1 MLSLNGFR
9 YIIYREGR
17 PAFNKLHK
25 DRLLSKYTI
34 YYIRNMSSNATTKL
48 NKIYDELTYFDHYG
62 SSVIGFI
69 AVTSLTGLAISYY
82 YMKRNSQD
90 IKDDWVNQRC
100 NPNVI
105 PFAGYINAPDG
116 TSASKYTSD
125 NLNYCVKEI
134 IHDASEAALSPI
146 NLLLEQVADFFT
158 DIMNSIDGVRGMIAR
173 IRKSIADIFAKL
185 MGKIMNF
192 VTPLQIMLLT
202 FKDIMGKA
210 QGIMA
215 ATLYFILGV
224 YNTIQSAMGA
234 GIEATVKILIIMVGV
249 IAALSILPFTMPAAA
264 VSTVIFLAISIPLAI
279 ITSIVSKALH
289 IKSSSVPGLCFDKNT
304 QIKMKTPN
312 NTYKPIREIVL
323 GDVLDSGSVV
333 TGVMQLAKRA
343 EDDMYNLKG
352 ITVSG
357 SHLVKNDGIKND
369 GIKLENVRL
378 GSEYI
383 KVQDHIDAVRL
394 ENYTEPVLYCLNTS
408 DKRICIGD
416 MVFTDWDELY
426 DISLELMKHATGY
439 RLERTD
445 GGFVEH
451 TKIEIKWGNK
461 TPGTGTTSSKGET
474 AIKISIKDVA
484 LGDVLK
490 NGEVVLGTVKVGKYD
505 TNMVVDYCLG
515 GHNRFTGANIKIPK
529 TNYDSEL
536 SPRPPST
543 WVTASTPLY
552 HLITDKGVFTINE
565 VVVRDYNS
573 LIDVFFEDK

>member
-1 MLSLNGFR
+1 
-9 YIIYREGR
+9 
-17 PAFNKLHK
+17 
-25 DRLLSKYTI
+25 
-34 YYIRNMSSNATTKL
+34 
-48 NKIYDELTYFDHYG
+48 
-62 SSVIGFI
+62 
-69 AVTSLTGLAISYY
+69 
-82 YMKRNSQD
+82 MKRNSQD

-105 PFAGYINAPDG
+105 PFAGFINAPDG

-125 NLNYCVKEI
+125 NLTYCVKEV

-146 NLLLEQVADFFT
+146 NSLIEQVADFFT
-158 DIMNSIDGVRGMIAR
+158 DIMNSIDRVREIIAR

-192 VTPLQIMLLT
+192 MTPLQMMVLT

-210 QGIMA
+210 QGVMA
-215 ATLYFILGV
+215 ASLYFILGV
-224 YNTIQSAMGA
+224 YNTIQASMGA
-234 GIEATVKILIIMVGV
+234 GIEATVKLLVVMVGV
-249 IAALSILPFTMPAAA
+249 IAALWVMPFTMPAAA

-289 IKSSSVPGLCFDKNT
+289 IKSSAVPGLCFDKNT
-304 QIKMKTPN
+304 QIKMKTPH

-323 GDVLDSGSVV
+323 GDVLDTGSVV
-333 TGVMQLAKRA
+333 TGIMQLAKRA
-343 EDDMYNLKG
+343 EDDIYNLKG

-357 SHLVKNDGIKND
+357 SHLVR
-369 GIKLENVRL
+369 LENVRL
-378 GSEYI
+378 ENVKLENVKLCSEYI
-383 KVQDHIDAVRL
+383 KVQDHIDAIRL

-408 DKRICIGD
+408 DKRICVGD

-426 DISLELMKHATGY
+426 GISLELMKHATGY

-461 TPGTGTTSSKGET
+461 TPVKEET
-474 AIKISIKDVA
+474 NGKTIKISIKDVA

-515 GHNRFTGANIKIPK
+515 GQNMFTGVNIKVPK
-529 TNYDSEL
+529 TNYDNNL

-573 LIDVFFEDK
+573 LIDVFFENK

>member
-1 MLSLNGFR
+1 
-9 YIIYREGR
+9 
-17 PAFNKLHK
+17 
-25 DRLLSKYTI
+25 
-34 YYIRNMSSNATTKL
+34 MSSNATTKL

-62 SSVIGFI
+62 SSIIGFI

-105 PFAGYINAPDG
+105 PFAGYINAPDDV
-116 TSASKYTSD
+116 SASKYTSD
-125 NLNYCVKEI
+125 NLNYCIKEI

-202 FKDIMGKA
+202 FKDIMGKS

-249 IAALSILPFTMPAAA
+249 IAALSVLPFTMPAAA

-352 ITVSG
+352 VTVSG
-357 SHLVKNDGIKND
+357 SHLV
-369 GIKLENVRL
+369 KLENVRL

-408 DKRICIGD
+408 DKRICVGD

-451 TKIEIKWGNK
+451 TKIEIKWGNEH
-461 TPGTGTTSSKGET
+461 TTSKEETTSKT
-474 AIKISIKDVA
+474 MKISINDVA

-515 GHNRFTGANIKIPK
+515 GYARFTGANIKIPK
-529 TNYDSEL
+529 SNYDSEL

-543 WVTASTPLY
+543 WVTETTPLY
-552 HLITDKGVFTINE
+552 HLITDKGVFTVND
-565 VVVRDYNS
+565 VAVRDYNS

>member
-1 MLSLNGFR
+1 
-9 YIIYREGR
+9 
-17 PAFNKLHK
+17 
-25 DRLLSKYTI
+25 
-34 YYIRNMSSNATTKL
+34 MSSNATQKL

-62 SSVIGFI
+62 SSIIGFI
-69 AVTSLTGLAISYY
+69 AVTALTSLAISYY
-82 YMKRNSQD
+82 YMKRHSQD
-90 IKDDWVNQRC
+90 ILDDWVNQRC

-125 NLNYCVKEI
+125 NLTYCVKEI

-146 NLLLEQVADFFT
+146 NALIEQVADFFT
-158 DIMNSIDGVRGMIAR
+158 DIMNSVDGVRGMIAR

-192 VTPLQIMLLT
+192 VTPLQMMLLT

-210 QGIMA
+210 QGAMA

-224 YNTIQSAMGA
+224 YNTIQAAMGA
-234 GIEATVKILIIMVGV
+234 GIEATVKILVIMVGV
-249 IAALSILPFTMPAAA
+249 IAALSVLPFTMPAAA

-289 IKSSSVPGLCFDKNT
+289 IKSSAIPGLCFDKNT
-304 QIKMKTPN
+304 QIKMKTPSD
-312 NTYKPIREIVL
+312 TYKPIRDIVV

-333 TGVMQLAKRA
+333 TGVMQLMKRE
-343 EDDMYNLKG
+343 EDDIYNLKG
-352 ITVSG
+352 VTVSG
-357 SHLVKNDGIKND
+357 SHLVKNDC
-369 GIKLENVRL
+369 VRL
-378 GSEYI
+378 GDCVRLTSGGYI
-383 KVQDHIDAVRL
+383 KVQDHFEAVRL

-408 DKRICIGD
+408 DKRICIND

-426 DISLELMKHATGY
+426 DISLELMKHATGH

-451 TKIEIKWGNK
+451 TKIEIKWFSECGRK
-461 TPGTGTTSSKGET
+461 GITSSKDTTSNKDEKT
-474 AIKISIKDVA
+474 VKISIKDVA

-515 GHNRFTGANIKIPK
+515 GHNMFTGANIKLPK
-529 TNYDSEL
+529 TNYDHGL

-543 WVTASTPLY
+543 WVTETTPLY
-552 HLITDKGVFTINE
+552 HLITDKGVFTVNDI
-565 VVVRDYNS
+565 VVRDYNS
-573 LIDVFFEDK
+573 LMDVFFEDK